1 MSYQITEVIELARQG
16 VMRHPGVARYSPL
29 RSLGSLQAR
38 PTFGQNEPRPS
49 LVAIVAPVCVAKAF
63 SHFNATVVAFGHR
76 YSTVL
81 NAYQFLS
88 LPDARIIGDRLKAE
102 A

>member
-1 MSYQITEVIELARQG
+1 VLCGITV
-16 VMRHPGVARYSPL
+16 L
-29 RSLGSLQAR
+29 RGIRLCDLLGLCKHG

-88 LPDARIIGDRLKAE
+88 RPGARIIGDRLKAE
-102 A
+102 AQFLV